1 MRNFDQLSQDEQ
13 MKAVDDITEL
23 LITSTVNG
31 YTPEC
36 FRSYQTLVDSIISIS
51 PPDLARDR
59 LLQALDVKR
68 EMRVAMLH
76 QAGQI
81 AKASYY
87 P

>member
-1 MRNFDQLSQDEQ
+1 MRNFEQLSQDEQ
-13 MKAVDDITEL
+13 MQAVDDIIEL
-23 LITSTVNG
+23 LIISTVNG

-36 FRSYQTLVDSIISIS
+36 FRSYQSLIDSIISIS
-51 PPDLARDR
+51 PPDLAKDR
-59 LLQALDVKR
+59 LLQALDLKR

-81 AKASYY
+81 AKVSYY